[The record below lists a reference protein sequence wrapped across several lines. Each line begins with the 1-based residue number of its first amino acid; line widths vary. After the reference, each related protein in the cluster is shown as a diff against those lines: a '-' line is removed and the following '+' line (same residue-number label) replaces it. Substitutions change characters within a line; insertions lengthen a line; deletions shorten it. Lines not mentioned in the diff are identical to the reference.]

1 MSENTEEVKL
11 LEAQILHLQAEIKAL
26 QQQQQVNCKDITFQF
41 TGQMQDALAFLCGQT
56 QDLEEM
62 VVSRLKEEVEEL
74 EEDLKLQT
82 RIDGI
87 SLNSCIRK
95 TLQNRGREVVQ
106 LLCLSGRCSELV
118 FQVEFQLSEVKD
130 GSRTE
135 RKISDLN
142 LVLDSNDLQSL
153 SSFLSRYR
161 PAPINNGKIIER
173 K

>member
-1 MSENTEEVKL
+1 NEGRKMSENSEEVKL
-11 LEAQILHLQAEIKAL
+11 LEAQIMHLQAEIKAL

-62 VVSRLKEEVEEL
+62 VVSRLKEEVEEM

-95 TLQNRGREVVQ
+95 TVQNRGREVVQ
-106 LLCLSGRCSELV
+106 LLCLSGCCSELV
-118 FQVEFQLSEVKD
+118 FQVEFQLSEVK
-130 GSRTE
+130 
-135 RKISDLN
+135 
-142 LVLDSNDLQSL
+142 V
-153 SSFLSRYR
+153 SFLFFNIFG
-161 PAPINNGKIIER
+161 PIGSFWGCIYVGLLIHHQFGR
-173 K
+173 LSDVM